1 MNLRTET
8 QGYLFHQHR
17 YTVET
22 WHQMINETLERYVAL
37 HEDPAVMLGC
47 MVKPCQI
54 TSIQIQLGFF
64 RLKVMP
70 VLLLQESF
78 VELRRNALLN
88 SVSVVDD
95 TAAVPPEPPAKKVPG
110 QK

>member
-1 MNLRTET
+1 
-8 QGYLFHQHR
+8 
-17 YTVET
+17 
-22 WHQMINETLERYVAL
+22 MINETLERYVAL

-88 SVSVVDD
+88 SVSVSVVDD